1 MCVIEIHKIQK
12 ETVTLLN
19 ELYKVDRLAVTPA
32 MLTIQNGY
40 YPDIESILKT
50 LKHYRNVDRV
60 KIFLEENKDIVE
72 ETEEYLEAKKTEQS
86 EPSSAQ
92 DDSDIFGDIFGK
104 KPQTTELF
112 DKLKSIN
119 LDEFERSFTEIITA
133 KLNEEIKISVKSVT
147 NKSSGDVE
155 INLVLSK

>member
-147 NKSSGDVE
+147 NKYSGDVE